1 MHEPVYGIDCN
12 NRTFRIRN
20 CVCILGLQSSFVAN
34 VFQIGLSQKSG
45 YNRIISDAN
54 IFTTIISFA
63 PFIKWL
69 TNLWH
74 CKLPI
79 HIQTHATHRACAQQP
94 NSPQFM
100 FRCFGVRLI
109 ACTYYQHEIAMDRKW
124 HNNNN
129 NDHRFIFH
137 LIDALTINSNIWIF
151 DGPNDCCKHFILR
164 LLRLM
169 VRRFYGIHVPNS
181 KYQGMK
187 L

>member
-1 MHEPVYGIDCN
+1 MKSRRRGDEDDVQCSDIRFNWNKCKRLSIIIMHEPVYGIDCN

-20 CVCILGLQSSFVAN
+20 CVRILGLQSSFVAN

-109 ACTYYQHEIAMDRKW
+109 ACTYYQHEIAMDRK
-124 HNNNN
+124 
-129 NDHRFIFH
+129 
-137 LIDALTINSNIWIF
+137 
-151 DGPNDCCKHFILR
+151 
-164 LLRLM
+164 
-169 VRRFYGIHVPNS
+169 
-181 KYQGMK
+181 
-187 L
+187 